1 MANASMLIWRVIK
14 LSCDT
19 MQAARLLGCLWSC
32 AFLVCACVC
41 VCGLCRVSHLDF
53 GVNAAVQLQRTP
65 GHRAQLGREMK
76 HSWG

>member
-1 MANASMLIWRVIK
+1 MANVSMLIRRVIK

-19 MQAARLLGCLWSC
+19 MQAARLVGCLWSC
-32 AFLVCACVC
+32 ALSVCVC
-41 VCGLCRVSHLDF
+41 VRRLRRVSHLDF

>member
-1 MANASMLIWRVIK
+1 MANVSMLIRRVIK

-19 MQAARLLGCLWSC
+19 MQAARLVGCLWSC
-32 AFLVCACVC
+32 ALSVC
-41 VCGLCRVSHLDF
+41 VCVSHLDF